1 MREYV
6 MAVGDREYR
15 AGIKELNGD
24 YALVQIDD
32 QEYKVVLKHLG
43 SGQSVF
49 TGLVRGSLPQVAA
62 TAPSVVPVK
71 GAPDAPPVMAPPPP
85 QAGAGQEG
93 SSTIPA
99 PLPGLILEV
108 MVREGDTVKAGQSLL
123 VMEAMKMENQI
134 QAPFDGTVKK
144 IFVQKGANISE
155 GDKLIEISRP
165 FMTTL

>member
-6 MAVGDREYR
+6 MSVGGKEFH
-15 AGIKELNGD
+15 AGIKELNAE
-24 YALVQIDD
+24 YALVQVDD
-32 QEYKVVLKHLG
+32 TEYKVILKKLG

-49 TGLVRGSLPQVAA
+49 SGLARSVVQPATLAAAAA
-62 TAPSVVPVK
+62 TVRESAQTMAQPPQSAA
-71 GAPDAPPVMAPPPP
+71 GAP
-85 QAGAGQEG
+85 EG
-93 SSTIPA
+93 SGTIQA
-99 PLPGLILEV
+99 PLPGLILDLL
-108 MVREGDTVKAGQSLL
+108 VREGDAVKAGQNLL

>member
-15 AGIKELNGD
+15 AGIKELNAE

-49 TGLVRGSLPQVAA
+49 TGLARGTAPQVAVM
-62 TAPSVVPVK
+62 TPSAVPAK
-71 GAPDAPPVMAPPPP
+71 GAPDVPPVMAPPP
-85 QAGAGQEG
+85 QAGTTQEG

-144 IFVQKGANISE
+144 VFVQKGANISE

>member
-6 MAVGDREYR
+6 MSVGGKEFH
-15 AGIKELNGD
+15 AGIKELNAE
-24 YALVQIDD
+24 YALVQVDD
-32 QEYKVVLKHLG
+32 TEYKVILKQLG

-49 TGLVRGSLPQVAA
+49 SGLARSVVQPPTHASAAA
-62 TAPSVVPVK
+62 TVRESAQ
-71 GAPDAPPVMAPPPP
+71 VMAQPTQSAAAAP
-85 QAGAGQEG
+85 EG
-93 SSTIPA
+93 SGTIPA
-99 PLPGLILEV
+99 PLPGLVLDLL
-108 MVREGDTVKAGQSLL
+108 VREGDVVKAGQSLL
-123 VMEAMKMENQI
+123 IMEAMKMENQI